1 MKEEL
6 TAVYLATSH
15 EGRADC
21 CVSSYESW
29 KERAEPAVYL
39 ATSHDEERVMKEDL
53 LCI

>member
-21 CVSSYESW
+21 CVSSYE
-29 KERAEPAVYL
+29 KEELTAVYL
-39 ATSHDEERVMKEDL
+39 ATSH
-53 LCI
+53 